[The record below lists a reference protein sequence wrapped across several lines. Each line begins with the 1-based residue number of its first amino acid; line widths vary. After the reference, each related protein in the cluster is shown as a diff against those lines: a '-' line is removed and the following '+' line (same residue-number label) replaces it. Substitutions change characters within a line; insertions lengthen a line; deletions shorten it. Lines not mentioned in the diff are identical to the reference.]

1 MKKREKTANL
11 VNESEILETQ
21 NTDLKNQIQDL
32 EKQRRK
38 LMDMLS
44 MHTPNCVKN
53 NPQANI
59 PSQQFEEYVANA
71 EAFLNNFDSHQPQFN
86 ENPGGDFEIGSTNGT
101 ALSPFSKDPN
111 LAKLLDVSTSQVFPR
126 SYDNRTYSPNLYV
139 QTVPTNYYNPN
150 NNNNNN
156 KSKPS
161 DNRVCYDFRSDDE
174 RYKQKNGKNFT
185 KSKED
190 LYNRGAKKIDNDNID
205 VFRTSFQCND
215 DADSYRPNGMIDGN
229 FFTNRTDNI
238 FSNND
243 YTNNFG
249 NNPLDNGCMA

>member
-21 NTDLKNQIQDL
+21 NTDLKSQIQDL
-32 EKQRRK
+32 EKERRK
-38 LMDMLS
+38 LMEVLS
-44 MHTPNCVKN
+44 MHGPNCVKN
-53 NPQANI
+53 TSQNNI
-59 PSQQFEEYVANA
+59 PHQQFDEYVTNS
-71 EAFLNNFDSHQPQFN
+71 ETFLNGFENQSNFPD
-86 ENPGGDFEIGSTNGT
+86 NPGGEFEIGSTNGT

-111 LAKLLDVSTSQVFPR
+111 LAKLLDVTTAQQQPYSR
-126 SYDNRTYSPNLYV
+126 SFERTYSPNLYV
-139 QTVPTNYYNPN
+139 QTVPTNYYNPKI
-150 NNNNNN
+150 N
-156 KSKPS
+156 KASE
-161 DNRVCYDFRSDDE
+161 NRVCYDFRSDEE
-174 RYKQKNGKNFT
+174 RYKKNNNNNNNSNNNNGKN
-185 KSKED
+185 
-190 LYNRGAKKIDNDNID
+190 YRGAKKINEHDNID

-249 NNPLDNGCMA
+249 NNPLDNGCLA